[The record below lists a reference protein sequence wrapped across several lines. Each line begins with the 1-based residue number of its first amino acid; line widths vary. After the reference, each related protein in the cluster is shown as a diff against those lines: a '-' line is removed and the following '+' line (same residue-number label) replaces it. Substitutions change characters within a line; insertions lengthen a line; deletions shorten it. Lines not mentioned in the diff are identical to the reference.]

1 MLHLLARCGTNK
13 NLCNAVDPFHM
24 KGHKGAFC
32 FAHCNPES
40 HSEIREKK
48 LNFNIA
54 EQQNRIYN
62 GYAAAV
68 R

>member
-1 MLHLLARCGTNK
+1 
-13 NLCNAVDPFHM
+13 M

-32 FAHCNPES
+32 FAHCNPDS

-62 GYAAAV
+62 GYAAAF